1 MATLSTRSGAPSG
14 SGGLKRL
21 VNHLRRWIVVAAR
34 KAGSK
39 LNIPILG
46 PVGLDHDSN
55 QTLKVVDREREV
67 VCTPAPQLMSGTHPL
82 FMRNSILFQQTWVRE
97 MEKCIVYGPTVGVVS
112 SDNFLIPGVS
122 IEWSCPPELHW
133 TFRKFKLPRPT
144 DLGGRSLI
152 LASTGGDSYFHWM
165 TDVLPRVRLINEAG
179 FEINSFDHFIIN
191 KLEAGYQKETLDY
204 LKIPL
209 KKIREI
215 GTKPSGYLC
224 EHAVLPSLPSFPGA
238 VPPETI
244 HYVRSI
250 VPETSVQKGVKLYI
264 ERGKSKRR
272 RIPEEGRIIDWLK
285 MQNFRII
292 DCGEMSVKD
301 QAAAFAH
308 AELIVAPHGGA
319 LTNLMFCREGTK
331 VVELLSSKYPNPC
344 YRNLCGIAGLPYIGI
359 IGNSQKSESTSDLSD
374 SSGVIETSLEDLK
387 KALEQISAC

>member
-21 VNHLRRWIVVAAR
+21 VNHLRRWIIVAAR

-39 LNIPILG
+39 LNIPIRG

-67 VCTPAPQLMSGTHPL
+67 LCTPAPQVMSGTHPL
-82 FMRNSILFQQTWVRE
+82 FMRTSILFQQTWVRE
-97 MEKCIVYGPTVGVVS
+97 MEKCTVYGPTVGVVS

-133 TFRKFKLPRPT
+133 TFRKLRLPTPT
-144 DLGGRSLI
+144 PLAGRSLI
-152 LASTGGDSYFHWM
+152 LGSTGGDSYFHWM
-165 TDVLPRVRLINEAG
+165 TDVLPRVRLIKEAG
-179 FEINSFDHFIIN
+179 YEINSFDHFIIN

-204 LKIPL
+204 LKIPSE
-209 KKIREI
+209 KIREI

-250 VPETSVQKGVKLYI
+250 VPEKHQQKTRKFYI
-264 ERGKSKRR
+264 ARGKSMRR
-272 RIPEEGRIIDWLK
+272 RILEEGRIIDWLK
-285 MQNFRII
+285 TQGFEII
-292 DCGEMSVKD
+292 DCGQMSVKD
-301 QAAAFAH
+301 QATAFAH
-308 AELIVAPHGGA
+308 AEVIVAPHGGA
-319 LTNLMFCREGTK
+319 LTNILFCPPGTK

-344 YRNLCGIAGLPYIGI
+344 YRNLCGVAKLPYVGI
-359 IGNSQKSESTSDLSD
+359 IGNGKKSETTSDLSD
-374 SSGVIETSLEDLK
+374 SSGAIQATLEDLK
-387 KALEQISAC
+387 QALDQISTC